1 MKSALVFLRAPLLVV
16 ALFAGLTIL
25 MTWPQARVFG
35 TQAYP
40 HQDVYFNM
48 WRLEWIA
55 HAMVS
60 RSDHVFDGNIF
71 YPERRT
77 LAYSDAMPVE
87 GVLAAPMIWAGVRP
101 VFVHNV
107 MMLGA
112 IALSGAAMFALVLY
126 LTGSRGAALL
136 AGIVFAF
143 APYRFEHLM
152 HMELQWTMWMPLAFL
167 AFHRTL
173 DTGEFKMGVLTG
185 LLVALQMLSSIYYGI
200 FLATVL
206 AIVGPLLLMFDR
218 RVTLRRAL
226 MPLMAGAL
234 LAVLISGAYA
244 IPYIQA
250 RQRVGERPQ
259 DQVMQFSA
267 RPSSYMVATPN
278 NWLYGNFLE
287 GRGRGERRLF
297 PGLLVIALAICGLL
311 LKPVSARILI
321 YLISLVLAFEASLG
335 LRGYVYR
342 VLFDYVPVYHGLR
355 APARLGIFVVM
366 FLGVLGAYGYQHIVE
381 SRGVRTRRIL
391 VAVFAT
397 ILLAEYSVTMELM
410 DYPNQPPSLYRYLKS
425 LPKGVVAEF
434 PVPRVNSLPGPDAE
448 HSYFSIF
455 HWFPIVNGYSGSY
468 PPTYL
473 SRLENLQHFPD
484 ATAMKRLRNDG
495 VRYIIVHEGGYTPD
509 AGGTVLRELVA
520 TGQVGVAGTFED
532 GSGQRAHLFILR

>member
-1 MKSALVFLRAPLLVV
+1 MKSALACLRAPLLVV
-16 ALFAGLTIL
+16 ALFAGLTIV

-35 TQAYP
+35 TRAVP

-55 HAMVS
+55 HALIT
-60 RSDHVFDGNIF
+60 RTEHVFDGNIF

-77 LAYSDAMPVE
+77 LAYSDAMLVE
-87 GVLAAPMIWAGVRP
+87 GALAAPMIWAGVRP

-126 LTGSRGAALL
+126 LTGSRSAALL

-173 DTGEFKMGVLTG
+173 ETGEFKMGVLTG
-185 LLVALQMLSSIYYGI
+185 VLVALQMLSSIYYGI

-206 AIVGPLLLMFDR
+206 AIVGPLMLAFDR

-226 MPLMAGAL
+226 IPLAAGAV
-234 LAVLISGAYA
+234 LAILICAIYA
-244 IPYIQA
+244 VPYLQA

-297 PGLLVIALAICGLL
+297 PGLLIVGLAICGLL
-311 LKPVSARILI
+311 LKPISPRILI
-321 YLISLVLAFEASLG
+321 YLLSFVVAFEASLG

-342 VLFDYVPVYHGLR
+342 VLFEYVPVYHGLR

-366 FLGVLGAYGYQHIVE
+366 FLAVLGAYGYCYIAE
-381 SRGVRTRRIL
+381 SCGARGRRIL
-391 VAVFAT
+391 MAVCSA
-397 ILLAEYSVTMELM
+397 IMLLEYSVTMELV
-410 DYPNQPPSLYRYLKS
+410 DYPNEPPALYRYLRS
-425 LPKGVVAEF
+425 LPRGVVAEF

-448 HSYFSIF
+448 HSYMSIF

-473 SRLENLQHFPD
+473 VRLEHLQHFPD
-484 ATAMKRLRNDG
+484 AKAMKRLRYDG

-509 AGGTVLRELVA
+509 VAGTTLNGLMA